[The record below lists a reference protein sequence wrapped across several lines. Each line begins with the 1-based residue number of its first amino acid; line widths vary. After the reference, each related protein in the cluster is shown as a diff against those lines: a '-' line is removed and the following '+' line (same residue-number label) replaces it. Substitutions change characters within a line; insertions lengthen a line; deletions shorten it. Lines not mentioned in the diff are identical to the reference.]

1 MINNN
6 KEEASKYHTVQA
18 ERDLEANWEVDLSK
32 KLEDYL
38 LKICSGEIA
47 GNEEDSNVNFA
58 EAALLLQGSVQVY
71 SRKVEYLY
79 NLVLHALDFLSQ
91 KRQQDQSEGTSV
103 QTEQSGSRAVS
114 DEENDQFWVSDDVP
128 VEARNCLDA
137 STSKDASFYHFVKPP
152 ANLVVLEGDCLDT
165 SGDGGELESY
175 LLATN
180 DLYQDFILLD
190 PCDALAINDFLK
202 ADDTGRAQN
211 GPYRGSSIRKTFQSP
226 TRCSGGTA
234 NKPSLGKN
242 RDANPMPSPVA
253 GCSFG
258 VNDCKIRPDPR
269 VHDNFDENPGFD
281 MEDRYSDPEN
291 AEDSDD
297 NDDPWKP
304 LNPHEPGNLKV
315 KTFKKVKDFRRNGLK
330 SAEKTSITALF
341 PLARMHG
348 TISPDLAKIWEAQQN
363 KIGKHGNTQS
373 PTLYEKLRQS
383 LTNEG
388 HNIPDTYGN
397 SGNDNEDNA
406 YDTGIPDFGQP
417 DEEIS
422 ECMNEDSPPPLHEKH
437 DDGGTHFDT
446 YKDFGHGDQ
455 RSQASLEDLCRSHLD
470 ALLANIAETEKQTE
484 LAARVSSWK
493 LKIEQNLEEQDSH
506 PPFDIHAYGERIV
519 DKLSLETDSKKYVMA
534 FTDVVKGQEK
544 HDVARTFSALLQ
556 LVNNGEVD
564 FDRSQANTES
574 FCYTAVNPFHVRLL
588 SHKKEQEGRQFQ
600 LSKKRVKSPIRKGGP
615 KLGKNGNTRCTPEGK
630 KRRRSRVVEPV
641 DLHSAG

>member
-47 GNEEDSNVNFA
+47 GNEEDT
-58 EAALLLQGSVQVY
+58 ALLLQGSVQVY
-71 SRKVEYLY
+71 SRKAAGAIRGHICPELNKV
-79 NLVLHALDFLSQ
+79 VP
-91 KRQQDQSEGTSV
+91 V
-103 QTEQSGSRAVS
+103 QFS
-114 DEENDQFWVSDDVP
+114 DEENDEFWVSDDVP
-128 VEARNCLDA
+128 
-137 STSKDASFYHFVKPP
+137 
-152 ANLVVLEGDCLDT
+152 GDCLDS

-211 GPYRGSSIRKTFQSP
+211 GPYRGSSILLELMVVR
-226 TRCSGGTA
+226 SGLTLL
-234 NKPSLGKN
+234 S
-242 RDANPMPSPVA
+242 M
-253 GCSFG
+253 
-258 VNDCKIRPDPR
+258 II
-269 VHDNFDENPGFD
+269 FDENPGFE

-297 NDDPWKP
+297 I
-304 LNPHEPGNLKV
+304 
-315 KTFKKVKDFRRNGLK
+315 KDFRRNGLQ

-341 PLARMHG
+341 SNCKDAMVLLVQSLP
-348 TISPDLAKIWEAQQN
+348 KY
-363 KIGKHGNTQS
+363 GKHSKTKLETMGNTRS

-388 HNIPDTYGN
+388 HNIPDTTGN

-422 ECMNEDSPPPLHEKH
+422 ECMNEDSSPPLHEKH

-493 LKIEQNLEEQDSH
+493 LKIEQNLEEQD
-506 PPFDIHAYGERIV
+506 F
-519 DKLSLETDSKKYVMA
+519 DKLSLETDSQKHVMA

-574 FCYTAVNPFHVRLL
+574 FCYTL
-588 SHKKEQEGRQFQ
+588 SILSTSGSSVIKKEQEGRHFNCQ
-600 LSKKRVKSPIRKGGP
+600 KKRVKSPIRKGGP